1 MKLSVLSIAALLL
14 NENVMAFFAPCRT
27 HTSRGVSLLAVALTP
42 EPEGGEEMTAVKT
55 MPGSRMKNMGE
66 ADGVTSDQGTVYSFW
81 MQASA
86 NAALIKDLNNQVLKD
101 AKKKA
106 NFPGFRKGQV
116 PPFAMRTFSSFCR
129 WSSFVLCCALLTC
142 GWYNSSNSRIRCAR
156 SNRPNSAISSCIIR
170 VEDY

>member
-14 NENVMAFFAPCRT
+14 NENVLAFAPCRT
-27 HTSRGVSLLAVALTP
+27 HASRGVALLAVELTP
-42 EPEGGEEMTAVKT
+42 EPEGGEELTAVKT

-81 MQASA
+81 MQATA
-86 NAALIKDLNNQVLKD
+86 NGALIKDLNNQVLKD

-116 PPFAMRTFSSFCR
+116 PPFAMRTFPLLCR
-129 WSSFVLCCALLTC
+129 W
-142 GWYNSSNSRIRCAR
+142 
-156 SNRPNSAISSCIIR
+156 
-170 VEDY
+170 